1 MQKYAVEREL
11 VPQVIE
17 ALTEKKV
24 KNYTVSASD
33 TDTCVVCSDISA
45 REMKRTKRAAW
56 AMKLSRSIGLPVI
69 TREDIGNLRTGV
81 IPQKEKHWFEQAR
94 L

>member
-1 MQKYAVEREL
+1 MQTYIVERGL

-17 ALTEKKV
+17 VLTEKNV
-24 KNYTVSASD
+24 EAYTVSSEGDA
-33 TDTCVVCSDISA
+33 CVVCSEISA

-56 AMKLSRSIGLPVI
+56 AMKLSKKIGLPVI

-81 IPQKEKHWFEQAR
+81 IPEKEKHWFEKAR